1 MNRIQTM
8 FSKTLV
14 LALPLAT
21 LAIAASGPARAQ
33 YAPPPPPAPAPP
45 PPPAD
50 VPPPPP
56 DAYIATV
63 QPEYYEGRP
72 VYWYNGNWYFHDG
85 NGAWNYYRTEPAF
98 LRDRRGHWNEH
109 ARYHYNRR

>member
-1 MNRIQTM
+1 MNRLQTM
-8 FSKTLV
+8 FSKALV
-14 LALPLAT
+14 LAVPVAA
-21 LAIAASGPARAQ
+21 LAIAASGQAHAQ
-33 YAPPPPPAPAPP
+33 DAPPPPPA
-45 PPPAD
+45 PPAD

-72 VYWYNGNWYFHDG
+72 VYFYNGNWYFHERG
-85 NGAWNYYRTEPAF
+85 GGWNYYRTEPAF
-98 LRDRRGHWNEH
+98 LHDRRGHWNEH